1 MTDPWAAPNAAGASI
16 WPNDLSREGL
26 EPEDPVRAKCA
37 DTERALGRI
46 QGARIHYDALTAGLE
61 HEGAAVFE
69 TARIALC
76 KQLSARLSYLWRKH
90 PEAG

>member
-1 MTDPWAAPNAAGASI
+1 MTDPWAAPNAAGSI
-16 WPNDLSREGL
+16 WPTDLSREGL
-26 EPEDPVRAKCA
+26 VPEDPVRANYA

-46 QGARIHYDALTAGLE
+46 QGARIDYDALTAGRE

-69 TARIALC
+69 TARKALC
-76 KQLSARLSYLWRKH
+76 KQLSARLSSSLAKH